1 MSSSR
6 RNYGEIE
13 QAERAAAKVREKIA
27 RDGEACKRREHEI
40 GRKAWR
46 QTFSGRQ
53 VFPLDPR
60 PGDFAIEDIAH
71 GLSRL
76 NRYGGQARL
85 ETYSVAEHSV
95 LCSLFGDPV
104 YARRRLMHDAAEA
117 VFGFDLAS
125 TLKRHPAFAA
135 LRPLEEAVE
144 AALWAQ
150 FDCEAPGDWKEID
163 TRILLDERAVLFGPP
178 PKDWGVPGEPLGVCI
193 SGFRPEVAKDLFLAR
208 FAELFPSYDGP

>member
-1 MSSSR
+1 MGGP
-6 RNYGEIE
+6 NYGEIE
-13 QAERAAAKVREKIA
+13 LAERAAAKVREKIA

-46 QTFSGRQ
+46 QTYTGRQ
-53 VFPLDPR
+53 VWPLDPR

-85 ETYSVAEHSV
+85 EHYSVAEHSV
-95 LCSLFGDPV
+95 LCSLFGDPA
-104 YARRRLMHDAAEA
+104 YARRKLMHDAAEA
-117 VFGFDLAS
+117 VLGIDAAS
-125 TLKRHPAFAA
+125 PLKRHPAFSWFRAI
-135 LRPLEEAVE
+135 EEPIE
-144 AALWAQ
+144 AAIFAQ

-178 PKDWGVPGEPLGVCI
+178 PADWNVPGEPLGACI

-208 FAELFPSYDGP
+208 FAELFPEYTGP